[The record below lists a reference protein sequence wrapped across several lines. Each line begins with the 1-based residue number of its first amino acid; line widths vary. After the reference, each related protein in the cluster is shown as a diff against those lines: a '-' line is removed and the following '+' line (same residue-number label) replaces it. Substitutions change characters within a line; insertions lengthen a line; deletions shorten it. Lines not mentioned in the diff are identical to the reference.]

1 MKTNETT
8 KKRTITIDPVT
19 RIEGHAKITID
30 LDKNGKVDDARIH
43 VTQYRGFEKFCEGRM
58 YTEMPHLTAR
68 TCGICPVSHAISS
81 TKACDDILAVKPPK
95 AGINLRKIINLAQI
109 IQSHTLNFYHLSS
122 PDFIYG
128 FDAKKEDRNIFKMM
142 QTHPQMA
149 KDGIELRAF
158 GQKIIEQLGGK
169 RIHPTNIVAGGVTQK
184 LTPEIKDS
192 ILTQIPRAKEI
203 ALETLE
209 YFTSNTHKFKNEI
222 ESFGSFPSLFM
233 ALVDEKGNLE
243 HYDGVL
249 KFIDSNGK
257 VLEEAVNPS
266 DYKEYIGEAVEEDS
280 YLKSPYYKPLGYPN
294 GMYRVGPL
302 ARLNVAKACGT
313 PIADKELKKFKALND
328 GKPVLN
334 SFYYHY
340 ARLIEIIY
348 GIEKIEELLNDKVT
362 SDENIKI
369 NSTVSST
376 KGVGCSEAPRG
387 TLFHDYEVT
396 KDGVITSVNLIIA
409 TGNNSLAMNA
419 GVKQVAQTFIDS
431 KDITDGAL
439 NRVEA
444 VIRCFDPCLSCSTHA
459 LGIVSSKIEVRDKDK
474 NLVKVIDRN

>member
-1 MKTNETT
+1 MK
-8 KKRTITIDPVT
+8 KKTITIDPVT

-30 LDKNGKVDDARIH
+30 LDKDANVKDARIH
-43 VTQYRGFEKFCEGRM
+43 VTQYRGFEKFCEGQM
-58 YTEMPHLTAR
+58 YTQMPLLTAR
-68 TCGICPVSHAISS
+68 TCGICPVSHAIAS
-81 TKACDDILAVKPPK
+81 TKACDEILAVTPPQ

-109 IQSHTLNFYHLSS
+109 VQSHTLNFFHLSS
-122 PDFIYG
+122 PDFVYG

-158 GQKIIEQLGGK
+158 GQKIIEELGGK
-169 RIHPTNIVAGGVTQK
+169 RIHPTNIVAGGVTDK
-184 LTPEIKDS
+184 LTPEIKEN
-192 ILTQIPRAKEI
+192 ILNQIPRAKEI
-203 ALETLE
+203 ALGALE
-209 YFTSNTHKFKNEI
+209 YFTSNVNKFKKEI
-222 ESFGSFPSLFM
+222 DSFANFPSLFM

-257 VLEEAVNPS
+257 VLESGINPR
-266 DYKEYIGEAVEEDS
+266 DYKDFIGEAVEDDS

-302 ARLNVAKACGT
+302 ARLNIAKACGT

-348 GIEKIEELLNDKVT
+348 GIEKIEELLNDKKT
-362 SDENIKI
+362 MSDNIKI
-369 NSTVSST
+369 SSNVSAAE
-376 KGVGCSEAPRG
+376 GVGCSEAPRG

-419 GVKQVAQTFIDS
+419 GVKQVAQEFVDG
-431 KDITDGAL
+431 KNITDGAL

-459 LGIVSSKIEVRDKDK
+459 LGIVSSKIEIRDENKQLIK
-474 NLVKVIDRN
+474 EIDRN